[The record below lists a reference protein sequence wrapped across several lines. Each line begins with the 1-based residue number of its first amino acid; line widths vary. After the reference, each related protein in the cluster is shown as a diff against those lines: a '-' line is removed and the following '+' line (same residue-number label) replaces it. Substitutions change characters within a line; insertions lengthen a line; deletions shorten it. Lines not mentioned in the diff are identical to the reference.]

1 MDESVNPI
9 ARMINRR
16 NGFYALCLFLLYFL
30 GTGIARY
37 LGETIRWTTFFLGL
51 SWIFLTI
58 CGVLVLHEYFTRQA
72 NLLKSVKLATPAEKR
87 LEQRTQNTL
96 FLVVSALFATAA
108 AMTVLMIYQGI
119 VTSTLGLVAFIGF
132 ILAVLLVTPPF
143 RWWGSGLG
151 EFFFSFLACQIIP
164 AAGFLL
170 QNPDLNRLV
179 SMSTLPLT
187 AFFFAMQIAFQFE
200 SYGSDFARQPG
211 TLLTRIGWQNGVR
224 AHHALIVL
232 GYLLL
237 GIAFWMGLPWRII
250 WPVLL
255 TPVIAV
261 LQVYLLNRI
270 ASGEKPAWR
279 FYRITA
285 AALFLVT
292 AYFLT
297 YSYWTL

>member
-1 MDESVNPI
+1 MDDSTNPI

-16 NGFYALCLFLLYFL
+16 NGFYAVCLFLLYFL

-37 LGETIRWTTFFLGL
+37 LGENIEWTIFFLGL
-51 SWIFLTI
+51 NWILLTI
-58 CGVLVLHEYFTRQA
+58 GGLIVLYVYFTRQA
-72 NLLKSVKLATPAEKR
+72 HMLKSVKLATPTEKR
-87 LEQRTQNTL
+87 KDQRIQNSL
-96 FLVVSALFATAA
+96 FLVVAALFTTAA
-108 AMTVLMIYQGI
+108 ALTVLMIYQGI
-119 VTSTLGLVAFIGF
+119 VTSTLGLVAFTGF
-132 ILAVLLVTPPF
+132 ILGLLLVTPPF

-170 QNPDLNRLV
+170 QNQDLNRLV

-187 AFFFAMQIAFQFE
+187 AFFFAMRIAFRFE
-200 SYGSDFARQPG
+200 SYGSDSARQPG

-237 GIAFWMGLPWRII
+237 GVAFWMGLAWRII

-279 FYRITA
+279 LYRITA
-285 AALFLVT
+285 AALFLVS